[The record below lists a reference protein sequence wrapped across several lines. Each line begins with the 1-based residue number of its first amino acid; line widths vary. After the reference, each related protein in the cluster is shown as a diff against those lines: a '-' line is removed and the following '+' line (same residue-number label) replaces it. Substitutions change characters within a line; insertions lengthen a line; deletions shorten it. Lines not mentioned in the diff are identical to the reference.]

1 MGVSGMFFS
10 VLQIIFLLVLLI
22 SNVEGDP
29 LPANPV
35 VVGIVR
41 WGRDLD
47 MALKES
53 ERSGKPVF
61 VLFQE
66 VPGCIGC
73 RTFGSEVLS
82 NLLLV
87 EAIESEFLPV
97 LVYNNREGGKDEKW
111 LNAYDEP
118 SWNFQVIRFLDA
130 QGKDIIPRKDK
141 IWTLGGVAA
150 RMAEVLVE
158 TGRPV
163 PLYLQMIVQ
172 ENDVENHGLAGFSLA
187 CFWTGEYKLG
197 KIDGV
202 LKTEAGWYDHREVTL
217 VTYHKK
223 MIGLKALIRRAG
235 EEKCA
240 QAAYLLTGE
249 TADRNRFPVKVLRLD
264 DYNIAPAADQKKQLE
279 NRPELKSIPGLTPMQ
294 RTKVNSFSPDN
305 RNLSI
310 RWLSPRQLDYLHQF
324 R

>member
-1 MGVSGMFFS
+1 MYCSG
-10 VLQIIFLLVLLI
+10 LQIVFLSVLLI
-22 SNVEGDP
+22 SNAGGDP

-35 VVGIVR
+35 EVGIVQ

-53 ERSGKPVF
+53 ERSGRPVF

-73 RTFGSEVLS
+73 QTFGGEVLS

-97 LVYNNREGGKDEKW
+97 LVYNNRRGGKDEKW
-111 LNAYDEP
+111 LNTYDEP

-130 QGKDIIPRKDK
+130 QGKDVIPRKDK
-141 IWTLGGVAA
+141 VWTLAGVAA
-150 RMAEVLVE
+150 RMAEVL
-158 TGRPV
+158 TAAGRPV

-172 ENDVENHGLAGFSLA
+172 ENDVDNHGLAGFSMA
-187 CFWTGEYKLG
+187 CFWNGEYKLG
-197 KIDGV
+197 KIEGV
-202 LKTEAGWYDHREVTL
+202 IKTEAGWYDHREVTL

-223 MIGLKALIRRAG
+223 MIGLKALVGRAG

-240 QAAYLLTGE
+240 QAVYLLSGE
-249 TADRNRFPVKVLRLD
+249 TIDLNRFRMKALRLD
-264 DYNIAPAADQKKQLE
+264 EYSIAPAADQKKQLE
-279 NRPELKSIPGLTPMQ
+279 NWPELRSVPGLTSMQ
-294 RTKVNSFSPDN
+294 RTKINSFSADN
-305 RNLSI
+305 KSLSL
-310 RWLSPRQLDYLHQF
+310 RWLSPRQLGILQSV